1 MTGTQCSQDS
11 FWAMSNAEL
20 AASTTD
26 LLLTLEKLSQII
38 RFDHSAQTWVV
49 AFLYSPGCEMNTRH
63 QSNADAFLHTG
74 EYFCGTCLVKCLQV
88 LFCKKKKKCTHS
100 ILS

>member
-38 RFDHSAQTWVV
+38 RFDHSDH
-49 AFLYSPGCEMNTRH
+49 SGP
-63 QSNADAFLHTG
+63 SNMG
-74 EYFCGTCLVKCLQV
+74 GG
-88 LFCKKKKKCTHS
+88 LFIFS
-100 ILS
+100 RV